1 MVLLRSD
8 SDWHLLWIYGGGGHS
23 LPHFQAPPA
32 QGRTAFPQSIRQVGV
47 PSLIQTILSRRAQK
61 PWHLLPWVPTCSPG
75 WVTCDVLSG
84 DHKEDS
90 WPGAKESILSWGP
103 SQVQERTRRARVF
116 GVSPLVTGKDHVAGV
131 LPAAV
136 LVPVGKIYLACGLCQ
151 RCH

>member
-1 MVLLRSD
+1 M
-8 SDWHLLWIYGGGGHS
+8 
-23 LPHFQAPPA
+23 
-32 QGRTAFPQSIRQVGV
+32 
-47 PSLIQTILSRRAQK
+47 
-61 PWHLLPWVPTCSPG
+61 
-75 WVTCDVLSG
+75 TCDVLSG

-103 SQVQERTRRARVF
+103 SQVQEWTRRARVF